1 MATKRFMIFLQ
12 DFGECWLVPGE
23 TVYYGRLKHVLWS
36 LCQKQ
41 PDGSDRTLISVACR
55 SRSTRAAILRDLSAE
70 LRAVCRVSIQ

>member
-12 DFGECWLVPGE
+12 DFGECWLVPGD

-41 PDGSDRTLISVACR
+41 PDGSYRTLISVACR
-55 SRSTRAAILRDLSAE
+55 PRSTRAMILRELSAE
-70 LRAVCRVSIQ
+70 VRVSCGAFIR

>member
-1 MATKRFMIFLQ
+1 MATKRFMIFLR

-41 PDGSDRTLISVACR
+41 LDGSDRILISVACR
-55 SRSTRAAILRDLSAE
+55 PRSTRATILRNLSAE
-70 LRAVCRVSIQ
+70 LRATCRASIQ

>member
-23 TVYYGRLKHVLWS
+23 IVYYGRLKYVLWS

-41 PDGSDRTLISVACR
+41 PDGSERSLFSVPCR
-55 SRSTRAAILRDLSAE
+55 PRSTRATILREFSSG
-70 LRAVCRVSIQ
+70 LRTVCRVSIR

>member
-36 LCQKQ
+36 LRQKQ
-41 PDGSDRTLISVACR
+41 SNGSERTLISVACR
-55 SRSTRAAILRDLSAE
+55 PRSTRATILRELSAE

>member
-1 MATKRFMIFLQ
+1 MATKRFMIFLK

-55 SRSTRAAILRDLSAE
+55 SRSTRAMILRELSAE
-70 LRAVCRVSIQ
+70 LRVSCRVFIQ

>member
-41 PDGSDRTLISVACR
+41 SDGSDRILTSVACR
-55 SRSTRAAILRDLSAE
+55 PRSTRAMILRDLSAE